1 MQQLNHK
8 CVRRVMAA
16 ALLAAMSG
24 SALAQDF
31 LAERKVETRI
41 YGFLNGEI
49 ESVKAVGGPTPYASR
64 GRISDGNSRIG
75 FAGSIGIKGDV
86 RGLWQIEG
94 SLNNFD
100 EGGINGQGKSSTIES
115 RNTYVGIESKRFGR
129 FIIGNNDSVYRSL
142 VGSGGALGGNLG
154 LTVQG
159 LDVWNNTSAQL
170 SGNADSLFGRGE
182 ARYKNSAHYL
192 TPEWNGLQAGAS
204 YGFDE
209 VRDTGDD
216 RARYSLAVKYSVG
229 AFSIGAGYDRQQ
241 NTGVD
246 VENLSK
252 GFGFRNTSVSGVN
265 TNFYKVL
272 ATYKFP
278 TKTSVG
284 LGFESGSY
292 GYAIQSLPTPGNI
305 YTALQTGSMKQRSV
319 MASVTQ
325 EVGYDVSVMLAAGK
339 LGKLDNTTFG
349 RADDFGATQVSLG
362 ATYKIDEQFMPYVY
376 FTRINN
382 KSQQNVNLGQSPLH
396 SNKAGTDDA
405 FLAPGNSPRAFG
417 IGLIARF

>member
-1 MQQLNHK
+1 MTPQNNR
-8 CVRRVMAA
+8 CTRRVLAVAILA
-16 ALLAAMSG
+16 ALSG
-24 SALAQDF
+24 GALAEGI
-31 LAERKVETRI
+31 LENRHVETRI

-49 ESVKAVGGPTPYASR
+49 ESVKAVGGATPYASR

-75 FAGSIGIKGDV
+75 FAGSIGLRDDI
-86 RGLWQIEG
+86 RGIWQIEG

-100 EGGINGQGKSSTIES
+100 EGGVNGQGKSATIES
-115 RNTYVGIESKRFGR
+115 RNTFVGIESKRFGR
-129 FIIGNNDSVYRSL
+129 FIVGNNDSVYRSL

-159 LDVWNNTSAQL
+159 VDVWNNTSAQL

-192 TPEWNGLQAGAS
+192 SPEWRGFQAGAS

-209 VRDTGDD
+209 QRTTGDD
-216 RARYSLAVKYSVG
+216 RARYSLAAKYSIG

-252 GFGFRNTSVSGVN
+252 GFGMRNASVSGVN
-265 TNFYKVL
+265 TSFYKLL

-278 TKTSVG
+278 TKTSIG

-292 GYAIQSLPTPGNI
+292 GYAVQSLPTPGNI
-305 YTALQTGSMKQRSV
+305 YTSLQTGSMKQRSV
-319 MASVTQ
+319 MASLSQ
-325 EVGYDVSVMLAAGK
+325 EVGYDVTVMLAAGK
-339 LGKLDNTTFG
+339 LGKLDNTTF
-349 RADDFGATQVSLG
+349 AKPDDFGATQISLG

-382 KSQQNVNLGQSPLH
+382 KAQQNVNLGQSPLH
-396 SNKAGTDDA
+396 SNNSGQDDA

-417 IGLIARF
+417 FGFIARF